1 MMATFAPKKDPTT
14 AKGSLAHDNTEHQA
28 PPVLH
33 LQAHHIDKLFKGKMP
48 KVGSKIKVHGLV
60 HVGSTSES
68 HEHAPS
74 GGKAKGGE
82 GNTHRTATLHFHK
95 MEIGADGMGG
105 PKDADEETKSA
116 QGAKAEMDKA
126 LARQQGGSKKHND
139 EGYEGSNGGDSTPRG
154 VNAPRGSA

>member
-82 GNTHRTATLHFHK
+82 GNTQRTATLHFHK
-95 MEIGADGMGG
+95 MEIGTDGPEG
-105 PKDADEETKSA
+105 KEVDQEAESA
-116 QGAKAEMDKA
+116 KGAKAEMDKA
-126 LARQQGGSKKHND
+126 LKRGAGGAKKQSA
-139 EGYEGSNGGDSTPRG
+139 EGEEDGHEETPRG
-154 VNAPRGSA
+154 GGD